1 LSYSRPHQAG
11 TATARDSS
19 SASRLLIGF
28 REEHLNGNKLCKTP
42 ANARKPMHTDPSTIL
57 NGFIRE
63 QRKNRPDPSWG
74 LIERRGR
81 RYYIHEKTLNSL
93 IGMRMLPGIAPA
105 SQQGHRGI
113 DHFGHFAGLTASLQL
128 HSMRS

>member
-1 LSYSRPHQAG
+1 
-11 TATARDSS
+11 
-19 SASRLLIGF
+19 LLIGF

-93 IGMRMLPGIAPA
+93 IGMRSYQASRRLLSRATEELTILDTLP
-105 SQQGHRGI
+105 
-113 DHFGHFAGLTASLQL
+113 D
-128 HSMRS
+128 